1 MAGWALWYCQLLG
14 YADCKQAS
22 TFEAIV
28 LAGLV
33 WLGANIALLLTF
45 GIIAAISGNKA

>member
-1 MAGWALWYCQLLG
+1 MAGWALWHCQLLG

-28 LAGLV
+28 LAGIV
-33 WLGANIALLLTF
+33 WFAAYIALSLTF
-45 GIIAAISGNKA
+45 GIIAVVSENR